1 MAPKHEAV
9 TFLSATGETIS
20 NDPVWLA
27 ERTLREAGVE
37 DTTDNSDELREEL
50 EAKDRELEALRAQL
64 KAKELEESLEE
75 EEENPAGD
83 YSDVTGQDLVNLA
96 KERGISLKG
105 EDGAKLKAGEVR
117 AALIAQDQ
125 AN

>member
-37 DTTDNSDELREEL
+37 DTTNNSDELREEL
-50 EAKDRELEALRAQL
+50 EAKDRELEALRAKLAAVEAQE
-64 KAKELEESLEE
+64 ELEDEDEDESK
-75 EEENPAGD
+75 D
-83 YSDVTGQDLVNLA
+83 YADVKGKALVDLA
-96 KERGISLKG
+96 KERGISLKH
-105 EDGAKLKAGEVR
+105 EDGSALKAGEVR
-117 AALIAQDQ
+117 AALAAQDQ

>member
-37 DTTDNSDELREEL
+37 DTTDNTDELREEL
-50 EAKDRELEALRAQL
+50 EAKDRELEALRAKL
-64 KAKELEESLEE
+64 AAAEAAEELEDEE
-75 EEENPAGD
+75 ESTGD
-83 YSDVTGQDLVNLA
+83 YSEVKGQDLVNLA
-96 KERGISLKG
+96 KERGVELKNA
-105 EDGAKLKAGEVR
+105 DGSKLKAGEVR